1 MGNKSRHYIN
11 NKEFYQQ
18 LVEYHAAVERDPE
31 TQIPEEIGLKFMKI
45 VQRMGTRGNFVNY
58 SFLDEMMS
66 HALHMMT
73 RYILKF
79 NPERSNNP
87 FAYFSQIAKNA
98 FIYWINKEL
107 KNSITKRRLAD
118 IMESQGDIKTVPLS
132 QQNYREEDYE

>member
-1 MGNKSRHYIN
+1 MSSKSRHYVN

-18 LVEYHAAVERDPE
+18 LVDYRAVVEKDPE
-31 TQIPEEIGLKFMKI
+31 AQIPDEIGEKFMRI
-45 VQRMGTRGNFVNY
+45 AQRMGTRGNFVNY
-58 SFLDEMMS
+58 SFLDEMIS
-66 HALHMMT
+66 HALHMMS

-98 FIYWINKEL
+98 FIYWINKEA
-107 KNSITKRRLAD
+107 KNSVTKRRLAD
-118 IMESQGDIKTVPLS
+118 IMESQGEIRMVPVS